1 MGMAPFDWHELAT
14 KKDLEQVATKAEL
27 NGLGTEL
34 RGEMNDLGTA
44 LRTEMN
50 DLGTELRAEMN
61 GGFQILT
68 IDTDAPEMVTE
79 DGVEA
84 SRLAVSAGDDPGGA
98 LAARYLGEASSAVY
112 LIRPDQHV
120 AARRPSFD
128 ENQFRHAIRRA
139 IGKE

>member
-61 GGFQILT
+61 GGFAQLRQEMEGLRRDVRLT
-68 IDTDAPEMVTE
+68 LI
-79 DGVEA
+79 
-84 SRLAVSAGDDPGGA
+84 AVLGFMLSVV
-98 LAARYLGEASSAVY
+98 LAAAGAGITL
-112 LIRPDQHV
+112 
-120 AARRPSFD
+120 AA
-128 ENQFRHAIRRA
+128 
-139 IGKE
+139 